1 MDFLEHCVVGMN
13 FSASAFIK
21 FVWVFFP
28 AIFHALTASSR
39 ALALVLQIISF
50 FSGYCVLISCFLLY
64 VLGTKTHFGMAYTF
78 LKTVYTVS
86 SFILTK
92 AVVYS
97 MCNMANVAFSGYL

>member
-64 VLGTKTHFGMAYTF
+64 VGTKTHFGMAYTF

-92 AVVYS
+92 AAVYS